1 MPWDTR
7 FNVVVYG
14 KTKEKYDW
22 NLHSLMKIAQIEG
35 LIITYIAPSR
45 TSLWSYITYERSTK
59 KRNRIQVD
67 QKSPKVPLTNQ
78 KPDLQRDAADLFWSG

>member
-45 TSLWSYITYERSTK
+45 TSL
-59 KRNRIQVD
+59 
-67 QKSPKVPLTNQ
+67 
-78 KPDLQRDAADLFWSG
+78 